1 MSNLEAKRYYLEIR
15 DAVNSRW
22 ERVGDSQ
29 ALLEAQYY
37 FERLIQIPDHDVRMV
52 RIDWIKNQA
61 MPITTVIR
69 ESLCVEEIK

>member
-1 MSNLEAKRYYLEIR
+1 MRYLEAKRYYLEIR
-15 DAVNSRW
+15 DANARW

-29 ALLEAQYY
+29 VFSDANYY
-37 FERLIQIPDHDVRMV
+37 FDRLIQIPDHDVRMV

-69 ESLCVEEIK
+69 ESLTVGEAQ